1 MRPSRGAC
9 SRKKCLKNDKWA
21 SVGVRLP
28 WPVGARHGADQ
39 GQHLLAGRARLLL
52 ALRLFIFA
60 EVELVG
66 KKSH

>member
-1 MRPSRGAC
+1 MS
-9 SRKKCLKNDKWA
+9 KNDRWA
-21 SVGVRLP
+21 SVGVGLP
-28 WPVGARHGADQ
+28 WPVGAHHGAGQ
-39 GQHLLAGRARLLL
+39 GQHLLAGGTRLLL